1 MIIRDLQSGALHPR
15 YYAIL
20 FLLAHEPEKDLL
32 RQTKSFLKK
41 HAAVNHGCK
50 FNYRGKHMLLF

>member
-1 MIIRDLQSGALHPR
+1 
-15 YYAIL
+15 
-20 FLLAHEPEKDLL
+20 LLAHEPEKDLL

>member
-15 YYAIL
+15 YFPVL

-32 RQTKSFLKK
+32 RQTKAFLKK
-41 HAAVNHGCK
+41 HAQVNHGCK
-50 FNYRGKHMLLF
+50 DTW